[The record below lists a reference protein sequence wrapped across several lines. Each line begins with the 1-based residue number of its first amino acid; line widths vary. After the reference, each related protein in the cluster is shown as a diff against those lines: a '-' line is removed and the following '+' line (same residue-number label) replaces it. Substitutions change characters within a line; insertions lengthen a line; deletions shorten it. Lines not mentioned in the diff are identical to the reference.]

1 MGMKRTQVLQRQKAN
16 VEQALKSRLAFLS
29 GKGIASPEAEK
40 DTLVRKHKGDIKA
53 VNKRLRSVADNEKRI
68 EEVAKAKAEKAAAP
82 RKDTLG
88 AKREKPKKGQ
98 EEGKGKKAKP
108 EKKAAAPKA
117 PEGGQPQA
125 AAGSSEEGKA
135 PAKE

>member
-82 RKDTLG
+82 REDKLG

-108 EKKAAAPKA
+108 EKKAAA
-117 PEGGQPQA
+117 
-125 AAGSSEEGKA
+125 GSSEEGKA